1 MTGHTGWV
9 RTLAFSRDGTL
20 ATGTIDGTARF
31 WNTGFVSWV
40 TAGCK
45 LVNRNFS
52 LDEWGQ
58 LASGLPY
65 ERTCPDLPACA
76 NAPQDSAGAQYPP
89 PPPRASDDASALRS
103 KGPVRPAPVE

>member
-65 ERTCPDLPACA
+65 ERTCPDLPAGA

-89 PPPRASDDASALRS
+89 PPRIR
-103 KGPVRPAPVE
+103 